1 MAEKRIKYK
10 QGAFAK
16 CIIAL
21 ILTILTANA
30 GAQTDGI
37 YSQYMH
43 IKHFY
48 NPAAVGDQGMMKILV
63 AQRLQWIGVKN
74 APKTTY
80 FTTSLPFDVK
90 KTSHAAGVQFIS
102 DIYGIFANQQIYAQ
116 YNYKFKFK
124 YGTLSLGANVGV
136 VNMIC
141 YGDSVH
147 MVESEYHTDGAPAV
161 PTGKQSGTAFDCGV
175 GVYFNTTNWYAG
187 ISVLHMP
194 GMNILLGDR
203 YHYKLGQTM
212 TFVGG
217 YNFTLRDKRYQ
228 LKPSALIYTDFT
240 SWQAHLSLL
249 LSYNEKYWGGV
260 SYSIQNAV
268 SLQFGAEVY
277 DGLVLGYCYDIPASQ
292 MIRATHGSHELYVS
306 YDFNVFKPK
315 ADNKHKSIRIL

>member
-1 MAEKRIKYK
+1 MAAKRIKYK
-10 QGAFAK
+10 PKAFAK
-16 CIIAL
+16 IIIAL
-21 ILTILTANA
+21 VLPLMVADV

-43 IKHFY
+43 LKHFY
-48 NPAAVGDQGMMKILV
+48 NPAAVGEQGTMKILL

-74 APKTTY
+74 APKTTL

-90 KTSHAAGVQFIS
+90 KTSHAVGIQFIS
-102 DIYGIFANQQIYAQ
+102 DIYGIFANQQINAQ

-124 YGTLSLGANVGV
+124 YGTLSLGANIGV

-147 MVESEYHTDGAPAV
+147 MVESEYHTNGDPAV
-161 PTGKQSGTAFDCGV
+161 PTGKQSGTVFDCSAGI
-175 GVYFNTTNWYAG
+175 YFNTANWYAG
-187 ISVLHMP
+187 ISVLHLP
-194 GMNILLGDR
+194 GMNILLGEK
-203 YHYKLGQTM
+203 YHYKLSQTM
-212 TFVGG
+212 AFVGG
-217 YNFTLRDKRYQ
+217 YNFTLNDKRYQ
-228 LKPSALIYTDFT
+228 LKPSVLVYTDFT

-249 LSYNEKYWGGV
+249 LSYNEKYWGGL

-277 DGLVLGYCYDIPASQ
+277 DGLVLGYCYDIPTSQ

-315 ADNKHKSIRIL
+315 TNNKHKSIRVL